1 MVFTFYL
8 QFFTSPIYCGFHLIF
23 SLSRLSS
30 FTFSLFLVYSRYHYL
45 FSQSVSRLY
54 SLLTSFHLF
63 FESSLLFL
71 FLLLLSF
78 SPYLTSFSF
87 VIGHRSLLQ
96 ETPFVH
102 FYYLKLSRFVNLKI
116 IWFKAVLKSNQQF
129 PPKSLSPHHRPSNW
143 RKTEIF
149 NLRNISA

>member
-8 QFFTSPIYCGFHLIF
+8 PFFTSCIYCVFHLIF
-23 SLSRLSS
+23 SLSS
-30 FTFSLFLVYSRYHYL
+30 FTFSLFLVYSMYHYL

-54 SLLTSFHLF
+54 SLLTSFRLF

-116 IWFKAVLKSNQQF
+116 IWLKAVLKSNQQF
-129 PPKSLSPHHRPSNW
+129 PPQIPIASSSS
-143 RKTEIF
+143 F
-149 NLRNISA
+149 